1 MFSKAQNCL
10 TWNSRSFKQPC
21 IVASLTDSKI
31 IRFPYLI
38 CRLLCFLK
46 SRISP
51 QRVSGNSSV
60 ILLHVRKGS
69 KKFLSMLVL
78 VKGIFH
84 IPPQAHT
91 MFHARQQHIES
102 FFDKLIVR
110 NNTSLSILIPLG
122 PFLMAGGRWKRVIFF
137 FYWQFLR
144 EVNSSYSV
152 IFWHKKS
159 IFVKSLCWK
168 SYFLFHAPE

>member
-1 MFSKAQNCL
+1 MKLQ
-10 TWNSRSFKQPC
+10 
-21 IVASLTDSKI
+21 IVQTTLYRCVSLTDSKI

-84 IPPQAHT
+84 IPLQAHT

-168 SYFLFHAPE
+168 SYILFHAPE

>member
-1 MFSKAQNCL
+1 MKLQ
-10 TWNSRSFKQPC
+10 
-21 IVASLTDSKI
+21 IVQTTLYRCVSLTDSKI

-168 SYFLFHAPE
+168 SYFLFSRTWIIQHFL

>member
-1 MFSKAQNCL
+1 MKLQ
-10 TWNSRSFKQPC
+10 
-21 IVASLTDSKI
+21 IVQTTLYRCVSLTDSKI

-69 KKFLSMLVL
+69 KKFSMLVL